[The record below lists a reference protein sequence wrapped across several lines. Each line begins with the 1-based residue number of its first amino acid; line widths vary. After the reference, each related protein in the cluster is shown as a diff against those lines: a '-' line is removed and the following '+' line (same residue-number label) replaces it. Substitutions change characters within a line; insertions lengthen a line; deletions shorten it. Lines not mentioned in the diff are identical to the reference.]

1 MRVSTGLLARLSAA
15 CLAGA
20 LCWPLAAGAAD
31 PAKPDA
37 ANPVLATVD
46 GHPIRL
52 QDVAQA
58 AAGLPPNLRGLP
70 PQTLYPM
77 LLTRMIDARALVI
90 EARRQK
96 LEQTPAVQKQI
107 AAVTDQVLENALLT
121 KEVAPQITDAALKAR
136 FDKTMAGKPGAEEVH
151 ARHILVPTK
160 EEADKI
166 IAQLN
171 KGANFAA
178 LAKKYSKDPG
188 AADGGDLGFFKK
200 DEMVPAFADAA
211 FALKPGEYTKTPVHT
226 QFGWHVIQVLARR
239 REPAP
244 TFDQAKQALRQQ
256 VLKSAVEKAVA
267 QARAGVKVQ
276 MFTPTAAPTT
286 GTPGTGAQGSD
297 SSVPGT
303 GGASTGGASTGGA
316 STGGAGTQGAGTP
329 AGK

>member
-1 MRVSTGLLARLSAA
+1 MRVSTGLLARLSVA

-20 LCWPLAAGAAD
+20 VCWPLAARAAD
-31 PAKPDA
+31 PTTPPA
-37 ANPVLATVD
+37 ANPASATPATSDTASANPASGNPVLATVD
-46 GHPIRL
+46 GHPIHL
-52 QDVAQA
+52 QDVEQE
-58 AAGLPPNLRGLP
+58 AAGLPPNLRGVP

-77 LLTRMIDARALVI
+77 LLNRMIDARALVI
-90 EARRQK
+90 QARREK

-107 AAVTDQVLENALLT
+107 AALTDQVLENALLT
-121 KEVAPQITDAALKAR
+121 KEVAPQITEAALKAK

-160 EEADKI
+160 QEAEKI

-226 QFGWHVIQVLARR
+226 QFGWHVIQVLGRR
-239 REPAP
+239 RAPAP
-244 TFDQAKQALRQQ
+244 TFAQAEPALRQQ
-256 VLKSAVEKAVA
+256 MLKNAVEKAVA
-267 QARAGVKVQ
+267 KARAAVKVT
-276 MFTPTAAPTT
+276 MVAPPTT
-286 GTPGTGAQGSD
+286 PD
-297 SSVPGT
+297 S
-303 GGASTGGASTGGA
+303 A
-316 STGGAGTQGAGTP
+316 TP
-329 AGK
+329 APK

>member
-20 LCWPLAAGAAD
+20 LCWPLAAGAAPPSQ
-31 PAKPDA
+31 PAA

-46 GHPIRL
+46 GHKIHL
-52 QDVAQA
+52 SDVQQA

-77 LLTRMIDARALVI
+77 LLARMIDARALVI
-90 EARRQK
+90 AARRQK
-96 LEQTPAVQKQI
+96 LENTPAVKQQI
-107 AAVTDQVLENALLT
+107 AAVTDQVLENALLN
-121 KEVAPQITDAALKAR
+121 KEVAPQVTDAALRAR

-160 EEADKI
+160 AEAEKI

-171 KGANFAA
+171 KGADFAT

-200 DEMVPAFADAA
+200 DDMVPAFADAA
-211 FALKPGEYTKTPVHT
+211 FALKPSEYTKTPVHT

-239 REPAP
+239 RAPAP
-244 TFDQAKQALRQQ
+244 TFDQAKQALRTQM
-256 VLKSAVEKAVA
+256 LKAAVEKAVA

-276 MFTPTAAPTT
+276 MFHVTIAP
-286 GTPGTGAQGSD
+286 P
-297 SSVPGT
+297 
-303 GGASTGGASTGGA
+303 
-316 STGGAGTQGAGTP
+316 TP
-329 AGK
+329 AAK